1 MPEAKTI
8 VKALATIGAILPG
21 LYYAAQG
28 LGVAPV
34 DASLEPVAAPFIDP
48 IGLPTKP
55 FFLILGTS
63 KILAGLSFWGVG
75 PMPELV
81 GRIGLIVAAGFGAIG
96 HHINNET
103 VVPPLIYSGLVASL
117 FVLDKSGSK
126 GKSA

>member
-8 VKALATIGAILPG
+8 VKSLATIIILPG
-21 LYYAAQG
+21 LYMTAQG

-34 DASLEPVAAPFIDP
+34 DASAEAVAAPFIDP

-55 FFLILGTS
+55 FFLVLGTS
-63 KILAGLSFWGVG
+63 KILASLSFWGVG

-81 GRIGLIVAAGFGAIG
+81 GRIGLIVAAGCAAIG

-103 VVPPLIYSGLVASL
+103 VVPPLIFTGLVASL
-117 FVLDKSGSK
+117 FVLDKSASK